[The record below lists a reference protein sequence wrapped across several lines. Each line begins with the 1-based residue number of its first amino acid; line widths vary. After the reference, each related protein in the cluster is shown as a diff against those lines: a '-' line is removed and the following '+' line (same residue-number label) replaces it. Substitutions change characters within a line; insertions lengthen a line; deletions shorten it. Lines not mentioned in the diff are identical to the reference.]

1 MAAARGG
8 ASLGVGRVGAVN
20 SVATAVKSEFFF
32 AAGSCAKKNHRLAG
46 ANRALRDQFIE
57 ISSPQSRLKGM
68 NTSLIAIP
76 LLSVA
81 GLAADAA
88 GVQREL
94 ELEPPDAPS
103 RMPSVEESELE
114 AGFGL
119 AEDSRPGPTGLAE
132 ISYTEQRTSASL

>member
-1 MAAARGG
+1 MANGTSIGTRAAYSSHSAPYLRCMSGVFGSRSGPRRPRREVQPVVTRSRRNLTAAVNATRAAQRVQRSAAA
-8 ASLGVGRVGAVN
+8 
-20 SVATAVKSEFFF
+20 ATSDDV
-32 AAGSCAKKNHRLAG
+32 RL
-46 ANRALRDQFIE
+46 
-57 ISSPQSRLKGM
+57 
-68 NTSLIAIP
+68 
-76 LLSVA
+76 
-81 GLAADAA
+81 
-88 GVQREL
+88 EL

>member
-1 MAAARGG
+1 M
-8 ASLGVGRVGAVN
+8 
-20 SVATAVKSEFFF
+20 KSEFFL
-32 AAGSCAKKNHRLAG
+32 AANGSCAGKNHRLAG
-46 ANRALRDQFIE
+46 ANRALGDQFIA
-57 ISSPQSRLKGM
+57 ISSPKSRLEGM

-81 GLAADAA
+81 A
-88 GVQREL
+88 
-94 ELEPPDAPS
+94 
-103 RMPSVEESELE
+103 SVEESELE